1 MYKATVLKNNPRE
14 RFEAAML
21 PHLGAAYNL
30 ARWLTRDDD
39 DARDVVQEAFLRAY
53 RFFDSYRGEHARA
66 WLLTVVRNTFFTL
79 KSAQLAQPQEEF
91 DENLVEHDRAGRQ
104 NGFDD
109 PALATQRAEDVA
121 TLNAAIDALPIEFRE
136 VIVLREIEGCS
147 YKEIAHIV
155 GTPIGTVMSRLSR
168 ARGLLQ
174 RLLVQR

>member
-1 MYKATVLKNNPRE
+1 MLKNNPRE
-14 RFEAAML
+14 GFEAAML

-30 ARWLTRDDD
+30 ARWLTRNDD

-53 RFFDSYRGEHARA
+53 RFFDSYRGENARA

-79 KSAQLAQPQEEF
+79 RGGQLAEPQEEF
-91 DENLVEHDRAGRQ
+91 EDNIVEHDRAGRL

-109 PALATQRAEDVA
+109 PALAAQRAEDIA
-121 TLNAAIDALPIEFRE
+121 ILNAAIDALPIEFRE

>member
-1 MYKATVLKNNPRE
+1 MLKNDPRE

-30 ARWLTRDDD
+30 ARWLTRNDE

-53 RFFDSYRGEHARA
+53 RFFDSYRGENARA

-79 KSAQLAQPQEEF
+79 RGTQPTEPQEEF
-91 DENLVEHDRAGRQ
+91 DENSAEHDRAGRL

-109 PALATQRAEDVA
+109 PALAAQRAEDIA